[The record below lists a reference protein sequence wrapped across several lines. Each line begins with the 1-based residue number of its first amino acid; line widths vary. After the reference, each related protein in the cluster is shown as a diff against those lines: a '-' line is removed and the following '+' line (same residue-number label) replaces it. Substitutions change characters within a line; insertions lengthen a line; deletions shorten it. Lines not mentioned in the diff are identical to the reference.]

1 LNAVAFRHAFARR
14 WKAAVLLGLGMG
26 AFQYVVLLT
35 SSSFFSVSEDALPPL
50 IANPPRAIRAFLGGA
65 TNLISPDGWIASAM
79 LHPIALSLASISALL
94 VPAASGVAEL
104 ERGTLDLVLARPVGR
119 RSYLSARLGAGLMLM
134 AVAHALMLL
143 GMLLGWS
150 TLEGV
155 KALTLQQILIAWLG
169 ATMIFAFF
177 SAAGAWIFVSSSQRG
192 RAMGWTVALI
202 VGSFLA
208 NFLSLAFDATE
219 FLGPITPF
227 RYFRVP
233 VLLDGGPWV
242 QHYLVLAAGTL
253 LCAVGA
259 LWSFSRRDL
268 TR

>member
-1 LNAVAFRHAFARR
+1 MNGVAFRHAFARR

-35 SSSFFSVSEDALPPL
+35 SSSFFSVGESGLPSL
-50 IANPPRAIRAFLGGA
+50 IVSPPRAIRAFLGGA

-94 VPAASGVAEL
+94 VPAASGVSEL

-119 RSYLSARLGAGLMLM
+119 KPYLAARIGAGLSLM
-134 AVAHALMLL
+134 AVAHALMLV
-143 GMLLGWS
+143 GMLVGWA

-155 KALTLQQILIAWLG
+155 KALTLEQILIAWLG
-169 ATMIFAFF
+169 ATAIFSFF
-177 SAAGAWIFVSSSQRG
+177 SAAGAWIFVSSDQRG

-208 NFLSLAFDATE
+208 NFLSLAFDTTE

-242 QHYLVLAAGTL
+242 QHYLVLAGGTL
-253 LCAVGA
+253 ACAIGA